1 MEQRPVHPRRS
12 NRGVIGGLGLVAAL
26 VLSGC
31 SGGGAP
37 SAPPAP
43 RPAQPQAAKPAPAA
57 PAPAAAPAPP
67 PYVYEA
73 KDRRDPFRPLIQ
85 PKPAPTRTA
94 AATTKRKTGP
104 SVDEIKLTGIIW
116 DRRGAY
122 ALVEATNGA
131 GYVLRVNDTIG
142 EDARVATITP
152 EMVMIEVK
160 PEVPGPGVATRKVEL
175 RLKKEE

>member
-12 NRGVIGGLGLVAAL
+12 SRALIGVLGLVASL
-26 VLSGC
+26 VLGGC

-37 SAPPAP
+37 SAPPPA
-43 RPAQPQAAKPAPAA
+43 RPAQPEAAKPAAA
-57 PAPAAAPAPP
+57 VPLAAAPAPP

-85 PKPAPTRTA
+85 PRVAPTRTA
-94 AATTKRKTGP
+94 KRKTGP
-104 SVDEIKLTGIIW
+104 SVEEIKLTGIIW
-116 DRRGAY
+116 DRRGAF
-122 ALVEATNGA
+122 ALVEAPNGA

-142 EDARVATITP
+142 EDARVAKITP
-152 EMVMIEVK
+152 EAVTIEVK
-160 PEVPGPGVATRKVEL
+160 PAVAAPNVPSRQVEL